1 MLFHI
6 IFLPRCLQIDSLLFS
21 FVILRGQQIRC
32 YSLLNFHATTM
43 KYYIPS
49 KIIIS
54 DKLTDFQGGYVM
66 TPNKSV
72 FMGDP
77 GSVLDV
83 MSLYPSV
90 MIAYNLCYST
100 VFLGDSSTREDI
112 VRVDVTN
119 ERKHRFI
126 SKDVRGLEYYRVF
139 YKMFGLVDRL

>member
-32 YSLLNFHATTM
+32 YSLLNFHASRM

-100 VFLGDSSTREDI
+100 VFLGDSST
-112 VRVDVTN
+112 N